1 MLCLLMAAAD
11 ESDREKIVYIYTA
24 YHDDM
29 IKFAKHRLRNAGVA
43 NCDGDAEDVVQNTF
57 LKIVRNIDT
66 VDTAGGDKKLRAYL
80 LTIVSDKLGH
90 HIQNSLKS
98 VK

>member
-43 NCDGDAEDVVQNTF
+43 NCDGDA
-57 LKIVRNIDT
+57 
-66 VDTAGGDKKLRAYL
+66 
-80 LTIVSDKLGH
+80 
-90 HIQNSLKS
+90 
-98 VK
+98 